1 MERGKGGLGCA
12 GDKQRE
18 RDDGARICAFT
29 VEKERQGEEN
39 SVKLLHGTYLTN
51 EA

>member
-1 MERGKGGLGCA
+1 MA
-12 GDKQRE
+12 
-18 RDDGARICAFT
+18 DGAREKGLGRGRQRETTARTCAFT

>member
-1 MERGKGGLGCA
+1 MERGKGGLGA
-12 GDKQRE
+12 RETNRE